1 MIQIQGFAARDIR
14 SLTDQMNEW
23 LLSNTSAMDTKFRLI
38 TIVYSSTAEPA
49 PRYSTGK
56 EPEIHHSALALY
68 DVGEV
73 KKVQDS
79 SEPLDASGVE

>member
-1 MIQIQGFAARDIR
+1 MIQIQAFAAQDIN
-14 SLTDQMNEW
+14 SLTDQINRW
-23 LLSNTSAMDTKFRLI
+23 LVSNTNEMDTKFRLMNI
-38 TIVYSSTAEPA
+38 EYSSTAEPA

-56 EPEIHHSALALY
+56 EPEIHYSALVLY

>member
-1 MIQIQGFAARDIR
+1 MIQIQGFATRDIS
-14 SLTDQMNEW
+14 SLTDQINRW
-23 LLSNTSAMDTKFRLI
+23 LVSNTTAMDIKFRLI
-38 TIVYSSTAEPA
+38 NIEYSSTAEPA

-56 EPEIHHSALALY
+56 EPEIHYSALVLY